1 MKGSSQHHASEV
13 LFPGQ
18 NPFTHE
24 TEATYIPEFVWA
36 VLRTR
41 KRLTIPGFE
50 TCSTQSVANHYI
62 DCAILVH
69 AYPERDSINVISHIK
84 FIRLNKSSWS
94 QIDIRMI
101 LYFNQTTDIVHLG
114 CRSNDVLG

>member
-1 MKGSSQHHASEV
+1 MKASSQHHAAEA
-13 LFPGQ
+13 LFSGQ

-24 TEATYIPEFVWA
+24 TEPTCIPEFVRA
-36 VLRTR
+36 ILRTR

-50 TCSTQSVANHYI
+50 PCSTQSVANHYI
-62 DCAILVH
+62 DCAILVN
-69 AYPERDSINVISHIK
+69 AYPDRDSIDIISDKK

-101 LYFNQTTDIVHLG
+101 LYFNQTKDIVHLG